1 MHDPVILSDGHTY
14 ERRYIEKW
22 LQHKDTSP
30 VSGAKL
36 PQKSFVPNHALRN
49 AIEEYFEQ
57 VLSRHREAIQ
67 HTTAGLVKRH
77 GKFSCNSA
85 ILSTIDS
92 LMQCSIL
99 LNVDLSVEMVLTRL
113 MDEAKGLVGAEVASV
128 FLVDRQHK
136 ELYSTV
142 NSTGKEIRIPFN
154 SGVAGSV
161 ACSGEP
167 LIIIDAYADS
177 RFNTEIDRKTG
188 FQTRNILCV
197 PIRAFKAGIIG
208 VAQLINKTAGGVLSL
223 QGEAARPAQRLT
235 FTQDDQLFFEVFAS
249 QAGSAIISSG
259 ISEEMPLPP
268 NSQPQ
273 EESAS
278 SQEPVSAQSSMKRLP
293 TEPLLDPAEELEGK
307 MRLLQ
312 PVLAAAMQSWTA
324 DTLTLGE
331 LTKNRPLYV
340 MSLSIFRHL
349 GLIQTFGLD
358 ETKLKRFLIEVEN
371 GYPQSNRYHNSA
383 HAASVVHFMYAL
395 LVHGGVATKCS
406 QAAHKVQEDMR
417 VPFIQLAGILAAL
430 MHDFEHEG
438 VTNDFHNKTLT
449 ERSVTYN
456 NRSVNEQ
463 HHVAAAFRVLMK
475 PEMNFLDGMGSD
487 QFQNLRSVVVEMV
500 LATDM
505 ALNNEL
511 LANFIQTA
519 QAFGADGFSP
529 STAEEASMVLK
540 FALKCADIGHLALD
554 WPGHLRWV
562 QRLEEEFFLQ
572 GDREKNLKLDPGF
585 LMDRDKPGVSQ
596 TQVGFFE
603 AVVLP
608 LFRAFHQAC
617 PRVHP
622 MLEILGMQ
630 IGGDFERIRKG
641 SNG

>member
-22 LQHKDTSP
+22 LLHKDTSP

-85 ILSTIDS
+85 ILGTIDS

-99 LNVDLSVEMVLTRL
+99 LNADLSVEMVLKRL

-128 FLVDRQHK
+128 FLVDRQHG

-167 LIIIDAYADS
+167 LIIMDAYADA

-208 VAQLINKTAGGVLSL
+208 VAQLINKTAGGVLSRE
-223 QGEAARPAQRLT
+223 GEAARAAQRLA

-259 ISEEMPLPP
+259 VSEEMPVPTSP
-268 NSQPQ
+268 TQQ
-273 EESAS
+273 EGTS
-278 SQEPVSAQSSMKRLP
+278 SEEPMSAQSSVKP
-293 TEPLLDPAEELEGK
+293 VATEAVLVDATEELEEK
-307 MRLLQ
+307 MLLLQ
-312 PVLAAAMQSWTA
+312 PVLDAAMESWSA
-324 DTLTLGE
+324 DTLTLSE
-331 LTKNRPLYV
+331 LTRGRPLYV
-340 MSLSIFRHL
+340 MSLSVIRHL
-349 GLIQTFGLD
+349 GLIQAFGLD
-358 ETKLKRFLIEVEN
+358 EAKLKRFLIEVEN

-395 LVHGGVATKCS
+395 LVHGGVASQCTK
-406 QAAHKVQEDMR
+406 AAQNVQEDMQ
-417 VPFIQLAGILAAL
+417 VKFVQLAGILAAL
-430 MHDFEHEG
+430 CHDFEHEG

-463 HHVAAAFRVLMK
+463 HHIAAAFRVLMK
-475 PEMNFLDGMGSD
+475 SDMNFLAGMSSD
-487 QFQNLRSVVVEMV
+487 QFQNLRSLIVEMV

-511 LANFIQTA
+511 LAIFA
-519 QAFGADGFSP
+519 QSVQALGAEGFSP
-529 STAEEASMVLK
+529 STAEEASLVLK
-540 FALKCADIGHLALD
+540 FALKCADVGHLALD

-572 GDREKNLKLDPGF
+572 GDREKGLKLDPGF

-596 TQVGFFE
+596 TQVGFFD
-603 AVVLP
+603 AIVLP
-608 LFRAFHQAC
+608 LFRSFHQAC
-617 PRVHP
+617 PRAKP
-622 MLEILGMQ
+622 MLERV
-630 IGGDFERIRKG
+630 E
-641 SNG
+641 SNYADWKMLQRRVKA